1 MLPTT
6 IYQLVLNTSDLNKL
20 DKLFG
25 DNLLGNDL
33 GQFKRERENI
43 CSFICLSPKKYI
55 QRTVDDVDTKV
66 VGLRSKNEHS
76 LDDIEKMYKEWF
88 SLA

>member
-1 MLPTT
+1 M
-6 IYQLVLNTSDLNKL
+6 
-20 DKLFG
+20 
-25 DNLLGNDL
+25 
-33 GQFKRERENI
+33 
-43 CSFICLSPKKYI
+43 SPKKYI